1 MTPHTVDLKSLPPEV
16 VERARN
22 IKLILMDVDGTLT
35 DGRIFYF
42 PESIGKITEFKAFGS
57 HDGLGFHFCN
67 HVGITTG
74 WISGRVA
81 PGVDERARIL
91 NVKYVRQGH
100 LEKEHIWDEILA
112 DANLSNPQ
120 VAYIGDDFTDVSL
133 MMRSGLGCAVGDA
146 RPEVRKVAHYVTRAD
161 GGQGA
166 FREIAEIII
175 KSQGLWQQVLE
186 KYKLPAS

>member
-1 MTPHTVDLKSLPPEV
+1 MTPHTVNLKSLPSEIV
-16 VERARN
+16 DRAKH

-57 HDGLGFHFCN
+57 HDGLGFHFCT

-74 WISGRVA
+74 WISGRVS

-91 NVKYVRQGH
+91 NVKYVHQGH
-100 LEKEHIWDEILA
+100 LEKEGIWDQILA
-112 DANLSNPQ
+112 DAKLSNQQ

-133 MMRSGLGCAVGDA
+133 MLRSGLGCAVADA
-146 RPEVRKVAHYVTRAD
+146 RQEVRQVAHYVATAN

-166 FREIAEIII
+166 FREIAEIVI
-175 KSQGLWQQVLE
+175 KSQGLWPRILE
-186 KYKLPAS
+186 KYKFPS